1 MLIERYPLTL
11 FRLGFFC
18 PSEMGVGG
26 GVDAS
31 KEFPLITF
39 LQLKP
44 LKRYFDNSQFILNL
58 EGNYMKIYDVRIT
71 SLLSTII
78 GCYMTSQLHRYCHHK
93 IAVN

>member
-11 FRLGFFC
+11 FRLGFLY
-18 PSEMGVGG
+18 PSELG
-26 GVDAS
+26 GVDAL
-31 KEFPLITF
+31 KELPLITF

-58 EGNYMKIYDVRIT
+58 VGNYMKIYDVTIT

-78 GCYMTSQLHRYCHHK
+78 GCYMTSQLHCYCHHK